1 MRQCYMSKTQFQKI
15 VQVSHREKK
24 TATTITTNNKQILE
38 NNKSTRPADDRN
50 ARVVSKILLSN
61 IQNRLNNIPLAFHK
75 FVGTTTCIA
84 FQWC

>member
-1 MRQCYMSKTQFQKI
+1 MLYVEDAISKNRAG
-15 VQVSHREKK
+15 VSSKKK

-38 NNKSTRPADDRN
+38 NNKSTRPADDKN
-50 ARVVSKILLSN
+50 ARVVSKILLSS